1 VAVGV
6 GQTVAGYC
14 NATIDGSSNG
24 LVGPW
29 GIYVSPFDGTLYVA
43 DFDGS
48 KLLAYAPF
56 SRTGLVLLSTG
67 LVRPEGV
74 FVDSSGTIY
83 MTDESS
89 ANGTLYIQRGGIN
102 LKSIPAVGQST
113 SSCNLT
119 GLYSAHGVAVDRSG
133 NIYVTMAKCNMI
145 VKWVV
150 NGTSGV
156 RVAGNI
162 TSGTTSE
169 LFNWPGL
176 IHLDEDRGALYVPDA
191 LNNRIQ
197 RFMIGGN
204 GTGETVA
211 GNNGIGTALNQLNYP
226 TGIWVTYDGQ
236 TLYIADNGNHRVMKW
251 QIGATQGSVVA
262 GSANGTPG
270 NTNQLLNSPG
280 SVALDPSETY
290 IYVSDSSNYRV
301 QRFRLR

>member
-1 VAVGV
+1 
-6 GQTVAGYC
+6 
-14 NATIDGSSNG
+14 
-24 LVGPW
+24 
-29 GIYVSPFDGTLYVA
+29 
-43 DFDGS
+43 
-48 KLLAYAPF
+48 
-56 SRTGLVLLSTG
+56 
-67 LVRPEGV
+67 
-74 FVDSSGTIY
+74 

-204 GTGETVA
+204 GTGVTVA

-236 TLYIADNGNHRVMKW
+236 TLYIADSGNHR
-251 QIGATQGSVVA
+251 
-262 GSANGTPG
+262 
-270 NTNQLLNSPG
+270 
-280 SVALDPSETY
+280 
-290 IYVSDSSNYRV
+290 
-301 QRFRLR
+301 